1 MTNKQLEHRLADAVG
16 SLTTD
21 LPFEQIAQA
30 IPAASVAPIPLP
42 RRRHP
47 YLVVIAACLV
57 VALAVGGVWHH
68 LASRDPK
75 DNTQPPI
82 VSPPIVA
89 VGGAVID
96 IDVNPSVEITVDTA
110 DRICAVTAVNT
121 DAALLL
127 SRLDLTQQPLAE
139 GVKSLFDAMVAQGY
153 VSDGNNQ
160 VLVTVQSGDATE
172 ADRLHVLVN
181 NGVDAAMAQHNLT
194 ASVANQTVTTFDEV
208 AQFAQKHGIS
218 NGKAAFILKLAE
230 QDPRLEAEKLADHA
244 FSVLAAIA
252 QHENVPL
259 GELVDYDATDGLW
272 EDILNALAAELTEAE
287 HRWGS
292 MLSVSEVKALALD
305 ALPSDY
311 IAENALVVRMDFSW
325 NEDEEPLYRIE
336 LVSLGY
342 LYEYTIHA
350 SDGTFL
356 NPGDS
361 TTSTTT
367 TADPSTI
374 HSTLQGGGTRVPI
387 NGSTQKPPKTTTA
400 PSTTTTTTSPT
411 ATRPT
416 APSDTESVSAERAK
430 DIVFGRF
437 GITEAEAQNVSVGQ
451 HPTDQEMSV
460 WFIYEGCI
468 HCVYLNSVTG
478 NVTKSVYLPLDIAVS
493 NYRIDEWEALHI
505 ALTHAN
511 TPEADS
517 VITIMYYVQNDA
529 PFIDII
535 WITDNTTYYYRI
547 DGVDGTIV
555 TRSAIPLGGSDAPPS
570 LVIP

>member
-1 MTNKQLEHRLADAVG
+1 MTNKQLERRLADAAE

-30 IPAASVAPIPLP
+30 IPATSVAPIPLP
-42 RRRHP
+42 RRRRP
-47 YLVVIAACLV
+47 YLAVAACIAA
-57 VALAVGGVWHH
+57 ALAVGGLWYH
-68 LASRDPK
+68 LATPDPI
-75 DNTQPPI
+75 DPTNPPATNPPI
-82 VSPPIVA
+82 VEVS
-89 VGGAVID
+89 GAVID

-110 DRICAVTAVNT
+110 DRISAVTAVNT

-139 GVKSLFDAMVAQGY
+139 GVKTLFGAMVAQGY

-172 ADRLHVLVN
+172 ADRLHALVN

-367 TADPSTI
+367 TADPGTI
-374 HSTLQGGGTRVPI
+374 RSTLQGGGTRVPI
-387 NGSTQKPPKTTTA
+387 DEPTKNPTKTTTA
-400 PSTTTTTTSPT
+400 PSKTTVTTTV
-411 ATRPT
+411 TRPT
-416 APSDTESVSAERAK
+416 DPSDTESLGVERAK
-430 DIVFGRF
+430 DIVFGRL
-437 GITEAEAQNVSVGQ
+437 GITEAEAQSVSVGQ

-493 NYRIDEWEALHI
+493 NYRIDEWEALQI

-517 VITIMYYVQNDA
+517 EITIMYYVQNDA

-535 WITDNTTYYYRI
+535 WMTDNTSYYYRI

-570 LVIP
+570 IVIP

>member
-47 YLVVIAACLV
+47 YLAVAACIAA
-57 VALAVGGVWHH
+57 ALAVGGLWYH
-68 LASRDPK
+68 LATPDPI
-75 DNTQPPI
+75 DPTNPPATNPPI
-82 VSPPIVA
+82 VEVS
-89 VGGAVID
+89 GAVID

-127 SRLDLTQQPLAE
+127 SDLTLTQQPLE
-139 GVKSLFDAMVAQGY
+139 DGVKTLFGALVTHGY
-153 VSDGNNQ
+153 VSDGSNP
-160 VLVTVQSGDATE
+160 VLVTVQSGDAAE
-172 ADRLHVLVN
+172 ADRLHAIVN
-181 NGVDAAMAQHNLT
+181 SGVDAAMAQHSLT
-194 ASVANQTVTTFDEV
+194 ASVVNQTVAAFDKV
-208 AQFAQKHGIS
+208 TAFAQQHGIS
-218 NGKAAFILKLAE
+218 NGKAAFILQLAE
-230 QDPRLEAEKLADHA
+230 QDPRLEAEQLADHA
-244 FSVLAAIA
+244 FAVLAAIA

-325 NEDEEPLYRIE
+325 NEDEEPLYHIE

-361 TTSTTT
+361 TTSTTAPT
-367 TADPSTI
+367 DSSTI
-374 HSTLQGGGTRVPI
+374 RSTLQGGGTRVPI
-387 NGSTQKPPKTTTA
+387 DEPTKKPHKTTTA
-400 PSTTTTTTSPT
+400 PSKTTVTTTV
-411 ATRPT
+411 TRPT
-416 APSDTESVSAERAK
+416 APSDTESISAERAK
-430 DIVFGRF
+430 DIVFGRL

-493 NYRIDEWEALHI
+493 NYRIDEWEALQI